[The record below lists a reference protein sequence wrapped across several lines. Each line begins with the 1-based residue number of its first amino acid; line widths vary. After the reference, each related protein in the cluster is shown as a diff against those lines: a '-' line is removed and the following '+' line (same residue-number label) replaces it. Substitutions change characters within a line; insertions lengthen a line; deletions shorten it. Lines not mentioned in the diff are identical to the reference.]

1 MSNRSGFGWMELVT
15 GILMI
20 ILGLLSFT
28 EPSEFIA
35 GLIYLYGIIAVITG
49 IVDIVFF
56 IQVSRRVG
64 IGPIVSLV
72 TGSAS
77 LMAGVMLMIAPGFGQ
92 WIIAFLF
99 PLWFIT
105 HCVSGLSH
113 AGLIRDVAGNAAYIT
128 TMVLNI
134 LGLILSVLMII
145 SPRYALISAS
155 WMIGMF
161 LVCLG
166 IQSVVIGCSAIGKKR

>member
-1 MSNRSGFGWMELVT
+1 VKNRSGFGWMELVT

-20 ILGLLSFT
+20 LLGILSFL
-28 EPSEFIA
+28 EPSEFIS

-56 IQVSRRVG
+56 MKVSRTGVG
-64 IGPIVSLV
+64 PAVSLI
-72 TGSAS
+72 TGTIS
-77 LMAGVMLMIAPGFGQ
+77 LMAGIMLMIAPGMGQ

-113 AGLIRDVAGNAAYIT
+113 AGLIRNLAGNGAFIATLI
-128 TMVLNI
+128 LNVC
-134 LGLILSVLMII
+134 GLILSVMMII
-145 SPRYALISAS
+145 SPKYALVSTS
-155 WMIGMF
+155 WMIGLF
-161 LVCLG
+161 LVVLG
-166 IQSVVIGCSAIGKKR
+166 IGSVIIGCSAIGEKR